1 MGAVVGLTAY
11 IQAKNQLSP
20 ELQKLIKSSK
30 NAQKEMRQLDEST
43 QEMVKEMQRSIKR
56 AADQSARDFKREFD
70 QMQQEAQQL
79 KRQLGELGSTRANP
93 KINVDD
99 QARREVAAVKQEVK
113 ALDGTKATVQIDVAA
128 GPGVSELLAG
138 GLLAG
143 VATYGGAGFIDQLTS
158 ESQANARRALLGATA
173 DELSQYKK
181 EAQNLAIMNPNID
194 RTQIRDLMT
203 AATRFDP
210 KNGAD
215 ITKQAIQLNAIR
227 PDFGGVEEYQMAM
240 FSMQQAWKDITDV
253 TRFGDTLAEIA
264 STTTDIRGEALDSI
278 VEYST
283 QVTKFLDTPE
293 KLAALTK
300 EMNNLWSIDKGF
312 DALKEATIKLDNQG
326 DMVNVLKTA
335 YEAQDIDSDEAQKR
349 AEKESKIIAEAI
361 HSSNAADNQF
371 AIAAL
376 IQTFGGI
383 QDKKVRQ
390 ELFNELGGGP
400 GEDIAKAFAPLL
412 QSAGR
417 IGMADAR
424 EYDYSGK
431 LNQEFK
437 TYQDNDS
444 LRGFTEAKALITT
457 ELVGLGLALAEDLEP
472 AIRWTADAL
481 KELKAMVEGAPP
493 WLTLAGLGTVVGVVT
508 IALWKMKVALDA
520 ATAAAVQ
527 RKLTGN
533 NTSGSDFPD
542 LPDGPDKGGKPK
554 GKGKGKRGWFNPFN
568 WGSKGNKTSP
578 SKFEDAKDFGFKNPL
593 EEATKPSSWRDKFKN
608 WGGMLPK
615 GDAVLDSLKGAWGVT
630 KTTGTNLFRKVPETF
645 KAIGGMLPSGDS
657 MLKGLK
663 IGWEGV
669 KASSGSFA
677 RKIPIA
683 GIGIGLG
690 QILTADDPLKMAGQI
705 GSEIL
710 GSVAGA
716 AAGASIGSA
725 VPGVGTTVGGIVG
738 SIAGSFGGAAIYDK
752 VMEWWNAAPAT
763 PPDFSAAISV
773 IPKQATAPVPVGPP
787 IPVVPAV
794 GNAANKPK
802 VVTVTIPQV
811 TVPLQAEGVLQDI
824 PTMLKMLSDPSVGQ
838 KIKEIIEKSLMDALE
853 TIGGVASDPIT
864 R

>member
-20 ELQKLIKSSK
+20 ELQRLIKSSRS
-30 NAQKEMRQLDEST
+30 AQKEMRHLDEAT

-56 AADQSARDFKREFD
+56 AADQSERDFKREFD

-79 KRQLGELGSTRANP
+79 KRQLGELGSTKANP

-113 ALDGTKATVQIDVAA
+113 ALDGSKATVQIEAAA
-128 GPGVSELLAG
+128 GPGASEILAG

-143 VATYGGAGFIDQLTS
+143 LATYGSAGFIDQLTS
-158 ESQANARRALLGATA
+158 ESGAIARRALLGNTPE
-173 DELSQYKK
+173 ELHEFQK
-181 EAQNLAIMNPNID
+181 ESQNLAIMNPNVD
-194 RTQIRDLMT
+194 RTQIKDLMT
-203 AATRFDP
+203 TATRFDSN
-210 KNGAD
+210 NGAE
-215 ITKQAIQLNAIR
+215 ITKQALQLNAIR
-227 PDFGGVEEYQMAM
+227 PDLGGVEEYQMTM
-240 FSMQQAWKDITDV
+240 FAMQQAWKDITDV

-335 YEAQDIDSDEAQKR
+335 YEAQDIDSNEAQKR

-361 HSSNAADNQF
+361 HSNNAADNQF

-437 TYQDNDS
+437 TYQENDP
-444 LRGFTEAKALITT
+444 LRGFTEAKALLTT
-457 ELVGLGLALAEDLEP
+457 ELVELGLALAEDLEP

-481 KELKAMVEGAPP
+481 KSLKEMIEGAPP

-527 RKLTGN
+527 RKLARGAE
-533 NTSGSDFPD
+533 SGPDFPD

-554 GKGKGKRGWFNPFN
+554 GKGKGKGGWFNPFN

-578 SKFEDAKDFGFKNPL
+578 SKFEEAKDFGFKNPL
-593 EEATKPSSWRDKFKN
+593 EEATKPSSWREKFKN
-608 WGGMLPK
+608 FGGMLPK
-615 GDAVLDSLKGAWGVT
+615 GDAVLDSLKGAWDVT

-710 GSVAGA
+710 GSAAGA
-716 AAGASIGSA
+716 AAGASVGSA

-738 SIAGSFGGAAIYDK
+738 SIAGAFGGAAMYDK
-752 VMEWWNAAPAT
+752 VLEWWNAAPAT
-763 PPDFSAAISV
+763 PPDFTSALSV

-794 GNAANKPK
+794 GNAANKTK
-802 VVTVTIPQV
+802 VVSVTIPQV

-838 KIKEIIEKSLMDALE
+838 KIKDIIEKSLMDALE
-853 TIGGVASDPIT
+853 TMGGVAGDPIT

>member
-20 ELQKLIKSSK
+20 ELQKLIKSSR
-30 NAQKEMRQLDEST
+30 NAQKEMRQLDEAT

-56 AADQSARDFKREFD
+56 AADQSERDFKREFD
-70 QMQQEAQQL
+70 QMQKEAKQL
-79 KRQLGELGSTRANP
+79 KRQLGDLDSTRAKP

-113 ALDGTKATVQIDVAA
+113 ALDGKKATVQIEAAA

-158 ESQANARRALLGATA
+158 ESQANARRALLGDTA
-173 DELSQYKK
+173 NELREYKK

-194 RTQIRDLMT
+194 RTQIKDLMT
-203 AATRFDP
+203 TATRFDS

-215 ITKQAIQLNAIR
+215 ITRQSLQLNAIR
-227 PDFGGVEEYQMAM
+227 PDFGGVEEYQMTM
-240 FSMQQAWKDITDV
+240 FAMQQAWKDITDV

-264 STTTDIRGEALDSI
+264 NTTTDIRGEALDTI

-335 YEAQDIDSDEAQKR
+335 YEAQNIDSDEAQKR

-376 IQTFGGI
+376 MQTFGGI

-390 ELFNELGGGP
+390 ELLNEFGGGP
-400 GEDIAKAFAPLL
+400 GEDITTAFAPLL
-412 QSAGR
+412 QAAGR
-417 IGMADAR
+417 IGMADSNQF
-424 EYDYSGK
+424 DYSGK
-431 LNQEFK
+431 LDQSFK
-437 TYQDNDS
+437 TYQENDS
-444 LRGFTEAKALITT
+444 LRGFTEAKALIMT
-457 ELVGLGLALAEDLEP
+457 ELVGVGLALAEDLEP

-481 KELKAMVEGAPP
+481 KEVKEMVEGAPP

-527 RKLTGN
+527 RKLARGTD
-533 NTSGSDFPD
+533 SGPDLPD

-554 GKGKGKRGWFNPFN
+554 GKGKGKGGWFNPFN
-568 WGSKGNKTSP
+568 WGSKGDKTPQSAK
-578 SKFEDAKDFGFKNPL
+578 SFTFENPL
-593 EEATKPSSWRDKFKN
+593 VEGTKSPGWREKFKN

-615 GDAVLDSLKGAWGVT
+615 SDAVLDSLKGAWDVT

-645 KAIGGMLPSGDS
+645 KAIGGLLPSGDS

-663 IGWEGV
+663 IGWQGL
-669 KASSGSFA
+669 KASSGSLA

-710 GSVAGA
+710 GSAAGA
-716 AAGASIGSA
+716 AAGASVGSA
-725 VPGVGTTVGGIVG
+725 VPGLGTAAGGIIG

-752 VMEWWNAAPAT
+752 VLEWWNAAPAT
-763 PPDFSAAISV
+763 PPDFTSALSV

-787 IPVVPAV
+787 IPVVSPV
-794 GNAANKPK
+794 GNTANKPK
-802 VVTVTIPQV
+802 VVSVSIPNV
-811 TVPLQAEGVLQDI
+811 TVPLQAAGVLQDI

-838 KIKEIIEKSLMDALE
+838 KIKDIIEKSLMDALE
-853 TIGGVASDPIT
+853 TRGGVAGDPIT

>member
-20 ELQKLIKSSK
+20 ELQKLIKSSR
-30 NAQKEMRQLDEST
+30 NAQKEMRHLDEAT

-56 AADQSARDFKREFD
+56 AAEQSERDFKREFD

-79 KRQLGELGSTRANP
+79 KRQLGELGSTRAKP

-113 ALDGTKATVQIDVAA
+113 ALDGTKATVQIEAA
-128 GPGVSELLAG
+128 TGPGVSELLAG

-143 VATYGGAGFIDQLTS
+143 VATYGGASFIDQLTS
-158 ESQANARRALLGATA
+158 ESQANARRALLGTTA
-173 DELSQYKK
+173 DELHQFQK
-181 EAQNLAIMNPNID
+181 EAQNLAIINPNVD
-194 RTQIRDLMT
+194 RTQIKDLMT
-203 AATRFDP
+203 VATRFDP
-210 KNGAD
+210 KNGAE

-376 IQTFGGI
+376 LQTFGGI

-400 GEDIAKAFAPLL
+400 GEDIAKAYAPLL
-412 QSAGR
+412 QAAGR
-417 IGMADAR
+417 IGMADASQ
-424 EYDYSGK
+424 YDYSGK

-437 TYQDNDS
+437 TYQENDS

-481 KELKAMVEGAPP
+481 KELKEMVEGAPP

-554 GKGKGKRGWFNPFN
+554 GKGKGGWFNPFN
-568 WGSKGNKTSP
+568 WGRKSEKTPQS
-578 SKFEDAKDFGFKNPL
+578 AKDFAFNNPL
-593 EEATKPSSWRDKFKN
+593 AEETKSPSWREKLKN
-608 WGGMLPK
+608 FGGMLPK
-615 GDAVLDSLKGAWGVT
+615 GDAVLDSLKGAWDVT
-630 KTTGTNLFRKVPETF
+630 KTTGTNLVRKVPETF

-663 IGWEGV
+663 IGWQGV
-669 KASSGSFA
+669 KASSSSFA

-710 GSVAGA
+710 GSAAGA
-716 AAGASIGSA
+716 AAGASVGSA

-763 PPDFSAAISV
+763 PPDFTSALSV

-787 IPVVPAV
+787 IPVVPPV
-794 GNAANKPK
+794 GNVADKPK
-802 VVTVTIPQV
+802 VVSVSIPNV
-811 TVPLQAEGVLQDI
+811 TVPLQAAGVLQDI

-838 KIKEIIEKSLMDALE
+838 KIKDIIEKSLMDALE
-853 TIGGVASDPIT
+853 TIGGVAT
-864 R
+864 